1 MSYLHLSS
9 TSSSSPWRDHRC
21 AAGAVGPPPPLPLDA
36 AAPLAPLSPPGQTP
50 RKTLAAAPTTVSPP
64 LSRHVS
70 GDVSLPTLDRPTT
83 YLTVTMERP
92 PQVPS
97 WGILLSLW
105 QGRLGIHSSAARFG
119 HTRICAA
126 ATTHDARLAPESW
139 WTSPPEACFAALR
152 ACRWKA
158 GAATFQPGDV
168 IVAMNDIVLP
178 PCTDLQPLLQFFRQ
192 ATHLSL
198 VVVRGDTTVVSSRA
212 PQPPRLPAPHGPR
225 PQTIVAIQATA
236 KTPTAPK
243 VAPCPRHNNNSSM
256 IWYRNSF
263 YRCPENPALHLPYAD
278 DVEWE
283 PDEGRRVALF
293 VAPVAPNVDTWLQRR
308 KRTWRETCYKVYPLE
323 ALNFAEEAPPARRR
337 RVKSH
342 DAPEASVDFWTPQGF
357 SSWSDWLQTRTRQW
371 KQSYSWQRAK
381 RQRIQEDVENLQRV
395 DITQDTAT
403 WLRVRKTQW
412 RLARRQRQRAAA
424 VASPARRTRGDDDTQ
439 KSPRSDK
446 DPCVPASPTSVLLVS
461 PEDLVLDSLL
471 EEQELQQRQ
480 RQERPPLDVSFIFDV
495 ELGCPDDVVAHCL
508 RFLEPTEHGKL
519 LALNRSTRKK
529 LSQRETLWRLLCP
542 SHWKLPRRPR
552 LPWHVL
558 YWTKLQTER
567 EEQRKRWDDL
577 LSKALRL
584 MAKGDLVA
592 GLEKLVTTA
601 ERDYQ
606 FDVNYSSGV
615 VCERNALLNLA
626 VIHQRHKMVRWL
638 VEVKRAD
645 LESCDRGSF
654 TPLLNAAWAGDK
666 TVRPSQAEPVCTD
679 SSYLT
684 RIYSY
689 DITYY
694 ADGPL
699 FDGPGRGSS
708 TRGDLALHEASRA
721 A

>member
-1 MSYLHLSS
+1 
-9 TSSSSPWRDHRC
+9 
-21 AAGAVGPPPPLPLDA
+21 
-36 AAPLAPLSPPGQTP
+36 
-50 RKTLAAAPTTVSPP
+50 
-64 LSRHVS
+64 
-70 GDVSLPTLDRPTT
+70 
-83 YLTVTMERP
+83 
-92 PQVPS
+92 
-97 WGILLSLW
+97 
-105 QGRLGIHSSAARFG
+105 
-119 HTRICAA
+119 
-126 ATTHDARLAPESW
+126 
-139 WTSPPEACFAALR
+139 
-152 ACRWKA
+152 
-158 GAATFQPGDV
+158 
-168 IVAMNDIVLP
+168 
-178 PCTDLQPLLQFFRQ
+178 
-192 ATHLSL
+192 
-198 VVVRGDTTVVSSRA
+198 
-212 PQPPRLPAPHGPR
+212 
-225 PQTIVAIQATA
+225 
-236 KTPTAPK
+236 
-243 VAPCPRHNNNSSM
+243 
-256 IWYRNSF
+256 
-263 YRCPENPALHLPYAD
+263 
-278 DVEWE
+278 
-283 PDEGRRVALF
+283 
-293 VAPVAPNVDTWLQRR
+293 
-308 KRTWRETCYKVYPLE
+308 VYPLE

-337 RVKSH
+337 RVKMKD
-342 DAPEASVDFWTPQGF
+342 DASEASVDFWTPQGF

-381 RQRIQEDVENLQRV
+381 RQRIQADVENVQRV

-439 KSPRSDK
+439 KSPRSSDK
-446 DPCVPASPTSVLLVS
+446 DACVPASPTSVLLVS

-480 RQERPPLDVSFIFDV
+480 RQERPPLDVLFIFDV

-529 LSQRETLWRLLCP
+529 LSQREALWRLLCP

-666 TVRPSQAEPVCTD
+666 TVRPSQAEPVVLIRPISPVST
-679 SSYLT
+679 LM
-684 RIYSY
+684 ILP
-689 DITYY
+689 YY